1 MRLAFF
7 FLALFLATTIAQGQK
22 VKVDLSNE
30 NIGGGNHSAF
40 VTTIYQVTEDD
51 IRKEWKALLK
61 QYKPEKVSGKAEIF
75 ADNVMISSISE
86 NTIDIYAQANQIKEN
101 YTTFI
106 VSFDLG
112 GIFLDANHASMKSA
126 ERIVY
131 DFAIKTST
139 IGIENEI
146 KEAEKKLLKE
156 EKVLEKLVKEN
167 DRLHTEINRNNT
179 AIETAKSNIE
189 KAEKEIETNISTQET
204 AKKLIEEQKEV
215 VQTVINKLKSI
226 K

>member
-1 MRLAFF
+1 MRSAIFI
-7 FLALFLATTIAQGQK
+7 LALFLVTTFAQGQK

-30 NIGGGNHSAF
+30 SIGGGNHSAF
-40 VTTIYQVTEDD
+40 VTTIYHVSVED
-51 IRKEWKALLK
+51 IRKEWKAWLK
-61 QYKPEKVSGKAEIF
+61 QYKPEKISGKTEVF

-86 NTIDIYAQANQIKEN
+86 NTIDIYAQANQIKDN
-101 YTTFI
+101 YTTFM

-112 GIFLDANHASMKSA
+112 GIFLDANHASLKSA

-131 DFAIKTST
+131 DFAIKTTT

-146 KEAEKKLLKE
+146 KEEEKKLLKE
-156 EKVLEKLVKEN
+156 KKALEKLVKEN
-167 DRLHTEINRNNT
+167 NRLHTEIERSNS

-189 KAEKEIETNISTQET
+189 KAEKEIETNIASQET
-204 AKKLIEEQKEV
+204 SQKLIEEQKET
-215 VQTVINKLKSI
+215 VQAVLNKLKSV